1 MELPTY
7 FSDFLA
13 EIRPTK
19 NQRNELKT
27 GHTTLRNRLLQDEEL
42 AKIIVSTFLQG
53 SYRRATAIRP
63 HEGKRSDVDLDLV
76 ITSAPSEAEQ
86 KMLRSASVTSE
97 DTPEDVTDWRLVP
110 SYVSFAERSLPGA
123 TARLLQ
129 AR

>member
-27 GHTTLRNRLLQDEEL
+27 GHTTLRNRLLQDEDL

-63 HEGKRSDVDLDLV
+63 YDGKRSDVDIVVVTKLREEDYNPQAAMDLF
-76 ITSAPSEAEQ
+76 
-86 KMLRSASVTSE
+86 
-97 DTPEDVTDWRLVP
+97 VP
-110 SYVSFAERSLPGA
+110 FLERHYQGKWE
-123 TARLLQ
+123 
-129 AR
+129 